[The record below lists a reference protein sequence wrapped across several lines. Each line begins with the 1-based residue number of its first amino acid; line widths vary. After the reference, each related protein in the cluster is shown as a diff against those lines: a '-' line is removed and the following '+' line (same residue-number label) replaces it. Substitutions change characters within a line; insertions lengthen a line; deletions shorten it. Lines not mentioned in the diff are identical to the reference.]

1 MLRLFKKS
9 VLSKNE
15 RLLLK
20 IIPKEYRFLARNK
33 NGLLVAFKK
42 EPEKQNDCSWTD
54 YRFNSNR
61 NLKMF
66 NHLFKFIT
74 FEDDRAYSMKV
85 LRRM

>member
-9 VLSKNE
+9 VLSKEE
-15 RLLLK
+15 RMLLK
-20 IIPKEYRFLARNK
+20 IIPKQYRFIARNA

-42 EPEKQNDCSWTD
+42 EPEKQNETSWSD
-54 YRFNSNR
+54 GHYDSNR

-66 NHLFKFIT
+66 NHFFKFIT
-74 FEDDRAYSMKV
+74 FENNRAYSIKV